1 MDLGEDDLE
10 LETDDSG
17 SPAWM
22 ATFSD
27 MSILLLTFFI
37 LLLSFANM
45 DLKNFRVALGS
56 VKEAL
61 GAPTK
66 VHGGQEA
73 QNDSPVPPST
83 EPAAES
89 LVEAARARERKVLQ
103 VKAFINKRGMTD
115 KVDVSAGP
123 RGVTIRMRNVMLFD
137 VGDAV
142 LKPGGEAVLNMVA
155 EIFDVFDGRLAIEGH
170 TDNKPIQSARF
181 PSNWELSTARA
192 MAVLRHVAPGG
203 DERRQRMYVAG
214 YADSRPVT
222 ANDTALGRQKNR
234 RVEFVFEPLRHGKK
248 SHFRLPL
255 ATEVPDAP
263 EAPRSK

>member
-1 MDLGEDDLE
+1 MDLGEEDLE
-10 LETDDSG
+10 KEDSG

-66 VHGGQEA
+66 NHGGHEA
-73 QNDSPVPPST
+73 KSELPVPLSS
-83 EPAAES
+83 ESAADS
-89 LVEAARARERKVLQ
+89 LVEVERARRENVRQ
-103 VKAFINKRGMTD
+103 VKAFIRKRGMND
-115 KVDVSAGP
+115 MVDVRADP
-123 RGVTIRMRNVMLFD
+123 RGVTLRMRNVMLFD
-137 VGDAV
+137 AGDAV
-142 LKPGGEAVLNMVA
+142 LKPGGEGVLDMVA

-170 TDNKPIQSARF
+170 TDNTPIRSLRF

-192 MAVLRHVAPGG
+192 MAVLRHMAPAG
-203 DERRQRMYVAG
+203 DPRRQRMYVAG

-222 ANDTALGRQKNR
+222 ANLTVAGRQKNR
-234 RVEFVFEPLRHGKK
+234 RVEFVFEPFKHGAQ
-248 SHFRLPL
+248 SRFRLPSVP
-255 ATEVPDAP
+255 ATSD
-263 EAPRSK
+263 SQ

>member
-10 LETDDSG
+10 NDDSG

-66 VHGGQEA
+66 VHRGHEA
-73 QNDSPVPPST
+73 KNDSPPVPPST
-83 EPAAES
+83 EPPAES
-89 LVEAARARERKVLQ
+89 LGEVARARERKVTQ
-103 VKAFINKRGMTD
+103 VKAFIEKRGMTD

-142 LKPGGEAVLNMVA
+142 LKPGGEAVLDMVA

-192 MAVLRHVAPGG
+192 MAVLRHVAPSG
-203 DERRQRMYVAG
+203 DERRRRMYVAG

-222 ANDTALGRQKNR
+222 ANDTAAGRQKNR
-234 RVEFVFEPLRHGKK
+234 RVEFVFEPLKHGKQ

-255 ATEVPDAP
+255 GPSAP
-263 EAPRSK
+263 EGPPSE